1 MKRFLLT
8 LLGVAALCGLSPH
21 PAAAQT
27 DHSAKT
33 FTITINDNAYNNG
46 YIWAGKRVK
55 AAQPN
60 INDAENKSD
69 LTIDETDPVI
79 QLSASPSNAYGFG
92 QIQFKQAKNEDILTL
107 DFDFSK
113 CSKDGSSP
121 VKNTNQL
128 SSLQMN
134 FGPKTSTT
142 PSAAMR
148 LSMGENK
155 TIKKVVIT
163 FDPNKAGLVA
173 IGKNASFDEYVAS
186 VRSLGSSDK
195 SSTFIC
201 TPDLGSTSGDYRYI
215 NGVTYEASGLYGSS
229 EPLCLQ
235 MLKSTD
241 FGVLV
246 IRKIEVTYYDNSDG
260 WMPKYD
266 NSISF
271 GKPYGDKIYYRESA
285 TNEFTGEWNEATT
298 LFESG
303 KGFVQTRIGKAIT
316 TFIPPTKPK
325 TNQKTVI
332 IDPDKYIIGTTIGV
346 QFHTTIENAADDNL
360 YYGISYFIDNH
371 TGNENMQSSARM
383 ALTRPTGAS
392 AADGTMI
399 TRYINAQGVTPENS
413 SITVSTSPN
422 NNPWSVSSATT
433 NQKNGT
439 EVVAGFDIV
448 TLSYTSNSESANQT
462 PMTPIDVIP
471 SGAIKSPA
479 TGIYNLLAEE
489 IDVEATTNSACIY
502 PDAKIY
508 YIIGN
513 QALDNDSFDKSKA
526 TLLPEGGKIHIDHDC
541 VLSIRTYA
549 QHENTERASNVI
561 NRQFKRVE
569 TLNVTNTNQLLDKT
583 YKGKTVRLDFPLQ
596 ILASGYLTASP
607 KELNIYTRDTLGTA
621 VRIVTRISENIT
633 SSTAATRL
641 FPGNAFKGIAAQTI
655 ATWPFCPAGGVVGT
669 LQFDE
674 QDRPVIVLKDED
686 NNIDNF
692 EYCYTGASIYP
703 SAAIKQNASVF
714 VRETFVGNRRN
725 KLSADDYGKYVYVV
739 ATYNT
744 TDQTFTPVGT
754 TETIP
759 TRISTNTGFLNCNP
773 GSTYSPAAT
782 TSLTDNVEYALTGI
796 VEYDSDKQEYYIM
809 PRAINQM
816 PARPKVTTESI
827 ANFTQVIDSQE
838 EEDGTAGSA
847 TIKLVTK
854 MKLNFT
860 NATASSQYYY
870 FSYFNLITNT
880 FSTDAVTYAAGN
892 KTINLTSANFDE
904 NKQIVFTACVQGSS
918 SSNAPFYVSDPYT
931 FTVSDVISKAPVF
944 NSIAEVKKELSG
956 KTANELK
963 DKYYKVASKMVVL
976 GFDDTNKYMY
986 LRDAES
992 DGYIVAYSKKGW
1004 DYTDYRFVHGSFHD
1018 GTTSRSI
1025 YNNPRIGDQITE
1037 VTFTP
1042 KDESGVAIADVSGL
1056 EGKFVPGNIYTV
1068 GYQYGYIK
1076 GHSYSG
1082 VDKNNDPDKTIWGD
1096 LEYAE
1101 PMYKNHMERLGAPIR
1116 KDLCYDASN
1125 EADAAKLTFDDSNI
1139 ADYVAINNV
1148 KLTANEDTDPVFST
1162 TGLGT
1167 NLEIDWSL
1175 LPAAESTAA
1184 LAEDGDETEEPA
1196 VKDVKAEIIKAYND
1210 AKTEGKDIYFNI
1222 QGHIFKNA
1230 TATGYAL
1237 KIKDYSITE
1246 AAPLPTVK
1254 VTAAGNEIV
1263 ATPDA
1268 DDASKLAASFIKTVS
1283 VSSPDAELEDA
1294 DFEILMSINGGE
1306 YEAYDAAK
1314 LAGFDTHN
1322 TTVAFKC
1329 PLRPGYLAGDRIT
1342 TLTLS
1347 KDASDVNTLAEMAGG
1362 DNANNLYHFRK
1373 HLKVVAAA
1381 EGTVM
1386 AADKEGNLAVVAA
1399 APAEAEEGKY
1409 LADIVLVRN
1418 SKNTASIHEID
1429 ADAELLDEDESFAIS
1444 TPAPATLFGVTV
1456 AEGNA
1461 TDAEGNIYT
1470 IDPTFAAIP
1479 EGDAEAWKLTGYV
1492 LADDNDKPVIY
1503 LTASQAIDRVALPVI
1518 TPAEAAFLDKTTVSI
1533 TCDTEGAAIE
1543 YSLDGGKTWNPYTG
1557 AFDATASGE
1566 ILARATADDMLPSHE
1581 AKASVVREYLSGD
1594 VTITVDEQEAL
1605 TVITITGPAGAAIY
1619 YSLDGTAEKLY
1630 NGPLTLT
1637 NDTQAVINGQIKAY
1651 ALESGKRPGAEAVKD
1666 YKVSF
1671 KPEVTG
1677 IDGVGADQE
1686 AGSVRVE
1693 GNSIIVPEGAQ
1704 TFDIAGRRVNPQGLP
1719 RGIYIVRLA
1728 SGKAV
1733 KAVVK

>member
-1 MKRFLLT
+1 MKKFLLT

-21 PAAAQT
+21 HAAAQE
-27 DHSAKT
+27 HSPVTKT
-33 FTITINDNAYNNG
+33 YTVTKSNFTNG
-46 YIWAGKRVK
+46 LVSMGKRVK
-55 AAQPN
+55 GALEGATNTADYTLSDSESITPTDIPTGQDAHGYGQYLIKSAADDDDP
-60 INDAENKSD
+60 
-69 LTIDETDPVI
+69 LTIDFDFSNCSTTPKNENPAWYQNTSYINTSIYTYTGAKLKISLSDKKRIKSI
-79 QLSASPSNAYGFG
+79 QIQTNMYGNDLNKALKAYKKNIKCIKDFSSDVEDDRFTLSAVNLDNDGITVKYESSRIYGDEP
-92 QIQFKQAKNEDILTL
+92 NLTL
-107 DFDFSK
+107 DFVNP
-113 CSKDGSSP
+113 DGYYYY
-121 VKNTNQL
+121 
-128 SSLQMN
+128 LQ
-134 FGPKTSTT
+134 
-142 PSAAMR
+142 
-148 LSMGENK
+148 
-155 TIKKVVIT
+155 
-163 FDPNKAGLVA
+163 
-173 IGKNASFDEYVAS
+173 
-186 VRSLGSSDK
+186 
-195 SSTFIC
+195 
-201 TPDLGSTSGDYRYI
+201 
-215 NGVTYEASGLYGSS
+215 
-229 EPLCLQ
+229 
-235 MLKSTD
+235 
-241 FGVLV
+241 
-246 IRKIEVTYYDNSDG
+246 IRKIIVQYYDNSDG

-346 QFHTTIENAADDNL
+346 KFHTTIENAADDNL

-371 TGNENMQSSARM
+371 TGNKNMQSSARM

-399 TRYINAQGVTPENS
+399 TRYINAQGITPENS

-479 TGIYNLLAEE
+479 TGIYNLLVEE

-526 TLLPEGGKIHIDHDC
+526 TLLPEGGKIHINHDC

-641 FPGNAFKGIAAQTI
+641 FPGNAFKGINAQTI

-674 QDRPVIVLKDED
+674 QDRPIIVLKDED

-725 KLSADDYGKYVYVV
+725 KLSADDYGNYVYVV

-782 TSLTDNVEYALTGI
+782 ASLTDNVEYALTGI

-956 KTANELK
+956 KTADELK

-1025 YNNPRIGDQITE
+1025 YKNPRIGDQITE

-1076 GHSYSG
+1076 
-1082 VDKNNDPDKTIWGD
+1082 
-1096 LEYAE
+1096 
-1101 PMYKNHMERLGAPIR
+1101 
-1116 KDLCYDASN
+1116 
-1125 EADAAKLTFDDSNI
+1125 
-1139 ADYVAINNV
+1139 
-1148 KLTANEDTDPVFST
+1148 
-1162 TGLGT
+1162 
-1167 NLEIDWSL
+1167 
-1175 LPAAESTAA
+1175 
-1184 LAEDGDETEEPA
+1184 
-1196 VKDVKAEIIKAYND
+1196 
-1210 AKTEGKDIYFNI
+1210 
-1222 QGHIFKNA
+1222 
-1230 TATGYAL
+1230 
-1237 KIKDYSITE
+1237 
-1246 AAPLPTVK
+1246 
-1254 VTAAGNEIV
+1254 
-1263 ATPDA
+1263 
-1268 DDASKLAASFIKTVS
+1268 
-1283 VSSPDAELEDA
+1283 
-1294 DFEILMSINGGE
+1294 
-1306 YEAYDAAK
+1306 
-1314 LAGFDTHN
+1314 
-1322 TTVAFKC
+1322 
-1329 PLRPGYLAGDRIT
+1329 
-1342 TLTLS
+1342 
-1347 KDASDVNTLAEMAGG
+1347 
-1362 DNANNLYHFRK
+1362 
-1373 HLKVVAAA
+1373 
-1381 EGTVM
+1381 
-1386 AADKEGNLAVVAA
+1386 
-1399 APAEAEEGKY
+1399 
-1409 LADIVLVRN
+1409 
-1418 SKNTASIHEID
+1418 
-1429 ADAELLDEDESFAIS
+1429 
-1444 TPAPATLFGVTV
+1444 
-1456 AEGNA
+1456 
-1461 TDAEGNIYT
+1461 
-1470 IDPTFAAIP
+1470 
-1479 EGDAEAWKLTGYV
+1479 
-1492 LADDNDKPVIY
+1492 
-1503 LTASQAIDRVALPVI
+1503 
-1518 TPAEAAFLDKTTVSI
+1518 
-1533 TCDTEGAAIE
+1533 
-1543 YSLDGGKTWNPYTG
+1543 
-1557 AFDATASGE
+1557 
-1566 ILARATADDMLPSHE
+1566 
-1581 AKASVVREYLSGD
+1581 
-1594 VTITVDEQEAL
+1594 
-1605 TVITITGPAGAAIY
+1605 
-1619 YSLDGTAEKLY
+1619 
-1630 NGPLTLT
+1630 
-1637 NDTQAVINGQIKAY
+1637 
-1651 ALESGKRPGAEAVKD
+1651 
-1666 YKVSF
+1666 
-1671 KPEVTG
+1671 
-1677 IDGVGADQE
+1677 
-1686 AGSVRVE
+1686 
-1693 GNSIIVPEGAQ
+1693 
-1704 TFDIAGRRVNPQGLP
+1704 
-1719 RGIYIVRLA
+1719 
-1728 SGKAV
+1728 
-1733 KAVVK
+1733 